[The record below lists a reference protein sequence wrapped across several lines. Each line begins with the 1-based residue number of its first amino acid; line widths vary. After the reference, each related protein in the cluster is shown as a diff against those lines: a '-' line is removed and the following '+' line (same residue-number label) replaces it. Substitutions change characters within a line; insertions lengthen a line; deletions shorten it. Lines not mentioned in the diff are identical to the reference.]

1 MEKMSYAYSRF
12 NLYRTVIKSFN
23 NHVDVDVK
31 NVILKD
37 AEKYIEIM
45 ESYQD
50 SLDTTKVTN
59 YWRKF
64 LSPVIMNVLTSL
76 KVLP

>member
-1 MEKMSYAYSRF
+1 
-12 NLYRTVIKSFN
+12 
-23 NHVDVDVK
+23 
-31 NVILKD
+31 
-37 AEKYIEIM
+37 M

-64 LSPVIMNVLTSL
+64 LSQVIL
-76 KVLP
+76 KLLKGN